1 MMNLKSVKR
10 ILMLQTLALSAVL
23 LAASA
28 CGGSS
33 GERRIV
39 YEASNGDV
47 TNIFTID
54 ANTGDKKQITYGDE
68 FDGNPAW
75 APDHKRII
83 FASNRETPEKNDIW
97 IMDADGSHPRAITS
111 TEDAAEWSPKFSPD
125 GKRIAYAGQDAE
137 GGWDIRLMNADG
149 SGDHE
154 LAGPYKFSEFPAWTR
169 DGREVYFAAIPQDKD
184 DTDIFSVDVASLNV
198 VTRIAT
204 PGGDLC
210 PHFSRDGEYMT
221 YATSPSGEEDN
232 VDLFRHEISS
242 DDTTGASDERLTT
255 SSASDDYGNPSPDG
269 KRYVFVS
276 KRHGNFDLYLM
287 DADGSHQRRLTN
299 TPDAREN
306 VPDW

>member
-1 MMNLKSVKR
+1 MTNAKSVKR
-10 ILMLQTLALSAVL
+10 ILMLPTLALGAML

-28 CGGSS
+28 CGGSG

-39 YEASNGDV
+39 YEASSGDV

-54 ANTGDKKQITYGDE
+54 ANTGDTKQITYGDE

-83 FASNRETPEKNDIW
+83 FASNRDNPEKNDIY
-97 IMDADGSHPRAITS
+97 IMDADGTHVRALTS
-111 TEDAAEWSPKFSPD
+111 TPDAAEWSPKFSPD
-125 GKRIAYAGQDAE
+125 GKRIAYAGQDAD
-137 GGWDIRLMNADG
+137 GAWDIRLMNADG
-149 SGDHE
+149 SDDRE
-154 LAGPYKFSEFPAWTR
+154 IAGGYKFAEFPAWTR
-169 DGREVYFAAIPQDKD
+169 DGREVYYAAIAQEKN
-184 DTDIFSVDVASLNV
+184 DTDIFSVNVETLKV

-210 PHFSRDGEYMT
+210 PHFSRDGKYMT

-242 DDTTGASDERLTT
+242 DDTTGVSDERLTT

-269 KRYVFVS
+269 KRYVFIS
-276 KRHGNFDLYLM
+276 KRDANFELYLM
-287 DADGSHQRRLTN
+287 DADGSNQRRLTN
-299 TPDAREN
+299 TPDVREN